1 MAAILAIYG
10 LVVSVMIANTM
21 SPETHM
27 FKAFVH
33 LGSGLSVGIASLGA
47 GFAIGITGDAGVRG
61 AVQQPKIFMAMML
74 LQIFSEVLG
83 LYGMIVAL
91 LMLSRATSVHC

>member
-1 MAAILAIYG
+1 MSDSVPVVMAAILAIYG
-10 LVVSVMIANTM
+10 LVISVMISNSMT
-21 SPETHM
+21 PETHM

-33 LGSGLSVGIASLGA
+33 LGSGLAVGISCLGA

-61 AVQQPKIFMAMML
+61 AVQQPRIYLGMML

-83 LYGMIVAL
+83 EF
-91 LMLSRATSVHC
+91 R

>member
-21 SPETHM
+21 QPETHI
-27 FKAFVH
+27 FTAFVH
-33 LGSGLSVGIASLGA
+33 LGSGLAVGVASLGA

-61 AVQQPKIFMAMML
+61 SVQQPRLFLGMML

-83 LYGMIVAL
+83 W
-91 LMLSRATSVHC
+91 SC